1 MGILFLLTFMF
12 CMTFI
17 INLLADILC
26 FDLNLSLK
34 RNHAKSGEIG
44 SFILDAAENYG
55 MENYLF
61 IATTNLSMLLLF
73 L

>member
-1 MGILFLLTFMF
+1 MF

-26 FDLNLSLK
+26 FELNLSLK
-34 RNHAKSGEIG
+34 RNHAKSGLKIG